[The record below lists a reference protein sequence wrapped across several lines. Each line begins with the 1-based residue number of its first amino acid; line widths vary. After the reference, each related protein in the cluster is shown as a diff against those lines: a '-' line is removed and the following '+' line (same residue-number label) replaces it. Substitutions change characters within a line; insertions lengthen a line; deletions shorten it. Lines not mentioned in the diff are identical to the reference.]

1 MSLGQVSKIERGKTG
16 DNATAG
22 AGCDFTGV
30 VPTVLAGKGRF
41 EQRLEGGEEVSP
53 VDIWDNSVPAS

>member
-1 MSLGQVSKIERGKTG
+1 MLWKQKRGGQEETKR
-16 DNATAG
+16 